1 MIMFHFVILLLA
13 HESLLSWPGIAVED
27 GVASLA
33 YDPAIHLPF
42 AVIPDK
48 KMDPRVKPEG
58 DGPSKRPR

>member
-1 MIMFHFVILLLA
+1 M
-13 HESLLSWPGIAVED
+13 AVED

-48 KMDPRVKPEG
+48 KMDPRVPLRRSASEASKPEG